1 MVFDKNAFEVRSS
14 LRKTHD
20 LFVAERN
27 DVAAEI
33 DLLHVLGE
41 VVVRNERRNAEF
53 VRREGHGEDV
63 ARGFHAR
70 DVEVPLVEVVAEL
83 VVFEHFDVGAQR
95 YEVFVGIH
103 LVHFV
108 ETAVGGVV
116 HIPFSVGVGVVPSV
130 SAQIDVALEQVAVD
144 ADAGNALRV
153 EHHFEDVGI
162 TLTNAKAA
170 AECAEGIVA
179 AVAVVVVSGVL
190 DHEVLQRFE
199 LFQVVG
205 AVFRHLVGLGFH
217 LRELVGGERVGI
229 RFLGEHRDVE
239 RPLGIHGGENEL
251 QVDHVV
257 ASAQ

>member
-1 MVFDKNAFEVRSS
+1 M
-14 LRKTHD
+14 
-20 LFVAERN
+20 
-27 DVAAEI
+27 
-33 DLLHVLGE
+33 G
-41 VVVRNERRNAEF
+41 NERRNAEF
-53 VRREGHGEDV
+53 IRREGHGENV

-70 DVEVPLVEVVAEL
+70 DVEVTLVEVIAEL
-83 VVFEHFDVGAQR
+83 VVFEHFDVGAQGL
-95 YEVFVGIH
+95 EMLVGIY
-103 LVHFV
+103 LVHFE

-116 HIPFSVGVGVVPSV
+116 HVPFPVGVDVIPGVGT
-130 SAQIDVALEQVAVD
+130 QIDIALEEIAVD
-144 ADAGNALRV
+144 ADAGDALCV

-162 TLTNAKAA
+162 ALANAKAA
-170 AECAEGIVA
+170 VECAEGIVA
-179 AVAVVVVSGVL
+179 AVAVVVVSGVF
-190 DHEVLQRFE
+190 DHEVLQCFE

-217 LRELVGGERVGI
+217 LCELIGGERVGI

>member
-1 MVFDKNAFEVRSS
+1 MV
-14 LRKTHD
+14 
-20 LFVAERN
+20 VAERN

-33 DLLHVLGE
+33 DLLYVFGQI
-41 VVVRNERRNAEF
+41 VVGNEGRYTDF
-53 VRREGHGEDV
+53 VRREGDGEDV

-70 DVEVPLVEVVAEL
+70 HVEVALVEVIAEL
-83 VVFEHFDVGAQR
+83 VVFEDFDVGPQR

-103 LVHFV
+103 LVHFE

-116 HIPFSVGVGVVPSV
+116 HIPFSVGVGVVPGV

-153 EHHFEDVGI
+153 EHHLEHIGI

-170 AECAEGIVA
+170 TECAEGIVA

-199 LFQVVG
+199 LFQVVL
-205 AVFRHLVGLGFH
+205 AVLRHLVGLGFH
-217 LRELVGGERVGI
+217 LRELFGGERRGI
-229 RFLGEHRDVE
+229 FFL
-239 RPLGIHGGENEL
+239 
-251 QVDHVV
+251 
-257 ASAQ
+257 